1 MLLFLTKLKNI
12 YFNVLGSITIINDK
26 SNTNNIDKSK
36 RNRDVSINKVDDLD
50 IEYNYDESICCKCV
64 ISKTNYIR
72 HCARCDDC
80 HDNRKTLY
88 CELCNICI
96 NYISEID
103 IIMHR
108 KRHNS
113 LILSKNKRFGRHN
126 SI

>member
-1 MLLFLTKLKNI
+1 MLVFFAKLKNMYYGWLHDI
-12 YFNVLGSITIINDK
+12 NNINDK
-26 SNTNNIDKSK
+26 SNINNIENLKSYNNISK
-36 RNRDVSINKVDDLD
+36 INNLDSIT
-50 IEYNYDESICCKCV
+50 NYDENVCCRCAV
-64 ISKTNYIR
+64 SKNNYIR
-72 HCARCDDC
+72 HCERCDDC

-108 KRHNS
+108 KRHTS
-113 LILSKNKRFGRHN
+113 LILLKNKRFGRHN